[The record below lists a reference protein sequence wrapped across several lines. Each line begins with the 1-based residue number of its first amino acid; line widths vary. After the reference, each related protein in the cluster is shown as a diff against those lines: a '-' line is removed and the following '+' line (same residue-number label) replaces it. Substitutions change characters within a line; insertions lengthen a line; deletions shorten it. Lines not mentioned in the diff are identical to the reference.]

1 MDQRRNVGDVAYL
14 QQDGRFIYYLITKDL
29 SYKKPT
35 YNSLTSAIIKLRDFI
50 VKHGIKKL
58 AIPRIGCG
66 LDKLY
71 WPKVKNI
78 IMGTFQG
85 VRCMIKVCHFTRVCS
100 IYNF

>member
-14 QQDGRFIYYLITKDL
+14 QQDGRFIYYLITKDY
-29 SYKKPT
+29 SHKKPT

-50 VKHGIKKL
+50 VKHSIKKL

-78 IMGTFQG
+78 IKCAFLG
-85 VRCMIKVCHFTRVCS
+85 VGCLIKVCHFTPVCT
-100 IYNF
+100 INFH